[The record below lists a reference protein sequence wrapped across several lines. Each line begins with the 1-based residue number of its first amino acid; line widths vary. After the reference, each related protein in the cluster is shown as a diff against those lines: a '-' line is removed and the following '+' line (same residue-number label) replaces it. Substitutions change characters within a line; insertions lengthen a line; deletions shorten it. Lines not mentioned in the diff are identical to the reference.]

1 MCPYM
6 CSYLQIKDKVYD
18 VSGWNEHP
26 GANVI
31 FTMAGED
38 ATDVFAG
45 ACAVYN
51 SLQHTQSVFL
61 ILLFTTHYNTHS
73 LYNTLQHTQ
82 SVFLILLFTT
92 HT

>member
-1 MCPYM
+1 MCSLTIECVL

-45 ACAVYN
+45 ACVPRMCPYVSYVCA
-51 SLQHTQSVFL
+51 
-61 ILLFTTHYNTHS
+61 
-73 LYNTLQHTQ
+73 
-82 SVFLILLFTT
+82 
-92 HT
+92 